1 VNKRNV
7 LVNFRLTEAELFTL
21 NSKVKR
27 TNLSREEF
35 IRESVFNQ
43 IIHEIPSA
51 DYQKFIF
58 ELRRVGQNLNRLLQI
73 AYSNGFLDVA
83 SINYCLDEIRSL
95 NRNINKEFFGEKI
108 EVINGNDKH

>member
-1 VNKRNV
+1 MRKRNNAV
-7 LVNFRLTEAELFTL
+7 LVRFYDDEIALLE
-21 NSKVKR
+21 SKAKR
-27 TNLSREEF
+27 AGIAREQY
-35 IRESVFNQ
+35 IREAVSNKK
-43 IIHEIPSA
+43 IHEIPSA

-83 SINYCLDEIRSL
+83 SINYCLDDIRSL
-95 NRNINKEFFGEKI
+95 VRNINKEFFGENA